1 MPRAVIVLLLLVLVV
16 LGLMWF
22 FSSQADVVPTST
34 IESEV
39 TAPGNAN

>member
-1 MPRAVIVLLLLVLVV
+1 MPRAVIVLLLLVLVLV
-16 LGLMWF
+16 GLLWF

-39 TAPGNAN
+39 AQPANAN